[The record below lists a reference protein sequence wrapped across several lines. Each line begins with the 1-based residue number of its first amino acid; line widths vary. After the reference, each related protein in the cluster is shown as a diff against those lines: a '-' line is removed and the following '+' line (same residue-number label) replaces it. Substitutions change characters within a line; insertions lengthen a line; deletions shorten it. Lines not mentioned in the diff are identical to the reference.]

1 MASPIGVITASAVAG
16 ARRPAWSEDTCAM
29 RVHTATS
36 TAMMHAAVRASIHH
50 CLTSLPVPSPCNTA
64 TGQLA

>member
-1 MASPIGVITASAVAG
+1 
-16 ARRPAWSEDTCAM
+16 M

-36 TAMMHAAVRASIHH
+36 TATMHAAVRPSIHH
-50 CLTSLPVPSPCNTA
+50 CLTSLPVPSPCSTA